1 MDLEKQIESFGL
13 KDADKESF
21 LTEIRKKIAFIRY
34 SLEAKDEKI
43 KQLRQNLTN
52 VLIKNKRM
60 KQNVDRMEKEIQERD
75 QIYKERQDYFK
86 GQLIAVQQDIAEKD
100 ELIGAYR
107 EQIGLLEAKIKSFSQ
122 EEEPAKVSPTEI
134 IKLRNDITNLK
145 KIVSKKDKEIIDLQA
160 KISNLIKI
168 DEEDKEIIIK
178 IALKLGKYLPNITF
192 QQAYAFIKD
201 NTYLDDKA
209 LDIKIKD
216 FRERFV
222 SRR

>member
-1 MDLEKQIESFGL
+1 MDLEKQIESLDL
-13 KDADKESF
+13 KDADKKSF
-21 LTEIRKKIAFIRY
+21 LNEIRKKIAFIRY

-43 KQLRQNLTN
+43 KQFRQNLTN
-52 VLIKNKRM
+52 VLVKNNRM
-60 KQNVDRMEKEIQERD
+60 KENISQMEKEIQERD
-75 QIYKERQDYFK
+75 QIYKERLDYFK
-86 GQLIAVQQDIAEKD
+86 NQLIEVQQDILEKD
-100 ELIGAYR
+100 ELIEAYR

-122 EEEPAKVSPTEI
+122 DEEPAKVSPTEL

-145 KIVSKKDKEIIDLQA
+145 KTISKKDKEIVELQF
-160 KISNLIKI
+160 KINNLIKI

-178 IALKLGKYLPNITF
+178 IALKLGKYLPNISF
-192 QQAYAFIKD
+192 EQAFAFIKD